1 MFTLKASRDRAEPKR
16 REKLELEGRIVALL
30 LRRWRAQAA
39 RIREALQAEHPE
51 RKALPYDAAALLADD
66 PNDPQAQA
74 TLARLMAVIATA
86 AQGGVNLFQLSVDIG
101 FDWTL
106 VNAEAATWARSYTY
120 ELVKGIDDTTVKVL
134 QRLIGDFVE
143 TPGMTIGDV
152 MAGLPYSE
160 SRALTIATTEIT
172 RAYAS
177 GQQLAGQALAR
188 EYPDVQ
194 VVKRWWANVDD
205 RVCPICA
212 PLHGKEVG
220 LNEEFAPGINQPP
233 RHPRCRCWMSNRTRI
248 NLEDA
253 NA

>member
-1 MFTLKASRDRAEPKR
+1 MITLKASRDRAEPKR

-30 LRRWRAQAA
+30 LRRWRRQAA
-39 RIREALQAEHPE
+39 RIRAALEAEHPE

-188 EYPDVQ
+188 EFPDVQ
-194 VVKRWWANVDD
+194 VVKRWFTNVDD
-205 RVCPICA
+205 RTCDLCA

-220 LNEEFAPGINQPP
+220 LSEEFAPGINQPP
-233 RHPRCRCWMSNRTRI
+233 RHPRCRCWLSTRTRI
-248 NLEDA
+248 NEQE
-253 NA
+253 